1 MLMFSSMQ
9 IKWKSCSQS
18 ERCTFGTA
26 ESLHWLFANN
36 YQCWESCNRL
46 NKVNEVLGEETAR
59 LQELVY
65 LSLMHMKLAFIDS
78 YMRYWYPNG
87 WHDWYVLTL
96 CCFFLSGFEVKL
108 WSWDHK
114 DHWAT
119 ERNLFAA
126 PNPFPTNISKPSQN
140 EFVFFVWNY
149 FIIWFNSIS
158 AQEDSACLCDHLA
171 SC

>member
-46 NKVNEVLGEETAR
+46 NKVNEVLGEETASR
-59 LQELVY
+59 TSLLEFDAHEISLHWLLCAILVPKR
-65 LSLMHMKLAFIDS
+65 MTRFVCFD
-78 YMRYWYPNG
+78 
-87 WHDWYVLTL
+87 TL
-96 CCFFLSGFEVKL
+96 LFFLSGFDVKL

-119 ERNLFAA
+119 ERNLFAV